1 MKATLVLVY
10 ALMDLNKKTILMYC
24 MSAFA
29 KGIVI
34 KGNLKYKNGTKKSG
48 YPGPFQR
55 NTKFLGE

>member
-1 MKATLVLVY
+1 
-10 ALMDLNKKTILMYC
+10 MDLNKKTMLMYC

-34 KGNLKYKNGTKKSG
+34 NGNLKYKNGTKKRG

-55 NTKFLGE
+55 NTKFFGE